1 MRTLKRR
8 RTGWVPWCAALAVVS
23 AAIPHPAPGQLV
35 DRGAFVL
42 YRNGVEVGVEDFSIH
57 RQGTG
62 GAQLVVATST
72 VRVRDGPTL
81 TTSLSLA
88 GPEMAPSEYSVM
100 AAGTDTTSVRI
111 VRAGR
116 RFRSRRIDS
125 AGEEER
131 AYPIR
136 GASVVLDEGVAHLYF
151 VLAEIADGSV
161 VHPLVPLEGRQV
173 GAARIERA
181 AETIRTGGAPTEAT
195 RVRLG
200 SVGEAWFDGS
210 GRLLRVRV
218 GEGGFVAERRP

>member
-8 RTGWVPWCAALAVVS
+8 RTGWVPFAVVA

-57 RQGTG
+57 RQGTER
-62 GAQLVVATST
+62 AQLVVATST
-72 VRVRDGPTL
+72 VRVRGGPTL

-88 GPEMAPSEYSVM
+88 GPEMAPSEYSVI
-100 AAGTDTTSVRI
+100 AAGADTTSVRI

-136 GASVVLDEGVAHLYF
+136 GASVILDGGVAHLYF
-151 VLAEIADGSV
+151 VLAELAEGSV
-161 VHPLVPLEGRQV
+161 VHPLVPLEGRQL
-173 GAARIERA
+173 GAAKVERA
-181 AETIRTGGAPTEAT
+181 AETIRTGGAPTETT

-200 SVGEAWFDGS
+200 SVGEAWFDGG

-218 GEGGFVAERRP
+218 GDGGLVAERRP

>member
-1 MRTLKRR
+1 M
-8 RTGWVPWCAALAVVS
+8 PWCVPLAARGLLAIVS
-23 AAIPHPAPGQLV
+23 AAIPHHASAQLV
-35 DRGAFVL
+35 DRGALVL
-42 YRNGVEVGVEDFSIH
+42 YRNGVEVGVEEFSIQ
-57 RQGTG
+57 RRGTG
-62 GAQLVVATST
+62 GAQLVVASST
-72 VRVRDGPTL
+72 VRVRGGPTL

-88 GPEMAPSEYSVM
+88 GTEMAPSEYSVM
-100 AAGTDTTSVRI
+100 AAGADTTSVRI

-136 GASVVLDEGVAHLYF
+136 GASVILDAGVAHLYF
-151 VLAEIADGSV
+151 VLAELAEGSV
-161 VHPLVPLEGRQV
+161 VHPLMPLEGRQL

-181 AETIRTGGAPTEAT
+181 AETIRTGGAPTETT

-210 GRLLRVRV
+210 GRLLRVRA
-218 GEGGFVAERRP
+218 GDGGFVAERRP

>member
-1 MRTLKRR
+1 M
-8 RTGWVPWCAALAVVS
+8 PWCAALAAVS
-23 AAIPHPAPGQLV
+23 AAGPRPAPGQLV
-35 DRGAFVL
+35 DRGTLVL

-62 GAQLVVATST
+62 IVATGM

-88 GPEMAPSEYSVM
+88 GPEMAPSEYSVV
-100 AAGTDTTSVRI
+100 AAGADTTSVRI

-131 AYPIR
+131 VYPIR
-136 GASVVLDEGVAHLYF
+136 GASVILDEGVAHLYF
-151 VLAEIADGSV
+151 VLAELAEGSV
-161 VHPLVPLEGRQV
+161 VHPLVPLEGRLV
-173 GAARIERA
+173 GAARIERVVVNF
-181 AETIRTGGAPTEAT
+181 RNGGAPTETT
-195 RVRLG
+195 RVRLR

-218 GEGGFVAERRP
+218 DERGLVAERRR